1 MEKLKLKERL
11 KSHWSKPAPCG
22 VPFLAE
28 ENIEAMVPV
37 SQILARPGAQIFLI
51 RAVGSSMD
59 QAGIKDGDLMLV
71 RIQPVANNGDRVVA
85 LIGDEA
91 TIKEFQRKGDYVI
104 LIPHSSDKKI
114 QPIIMSQD
122 FLIQGI
128 VIDVISNKNI

>member
-1 MEKLKLKERL
+1 MWG
-11 KSHWSKPAPCG
+11 SI
-22 VPFLAE
+22 LAE

-37 SQILARPGAQIFLI
+37 SQILARPGAQYFLI